1 MYPVS
6 DEYRA
11 AIKEITREFQLVITL
26 FPVDNITME
35 EVAQI
40 LATVVEGVSESET
53 TITVNSIDDVKAIL
67 ATVVEGVATPSDADK
82 YVLYDEDIVTK
93 TFKVKDNLVSGED
106 IAWGNVISKDL
117 SFTITNY
124 EGQWNDVDLSRATIV
139 PLIGL
144 KIDSGYEYVP
154 VGTFWAD
161 SVGKPSSIINITAL
175 DGMARLNVP
184 FSEITINYPCTLQ
197 TLFFQICD
205 QCNIKT
211 KITSFPNDT
220 VTVQQTPA
228 DIEEATCRDILGY
241 IAQIAGC
248 NMRMSRDNY
257 LELIYYGDT
266 GEVSLEPQNRT
277 SFVPEDY
284 SIKISGISYKDSEGI
299 EYLVGTEAY
308 VIQLSENPLMPK
320 DPSNILNKLLDIY
333 SNFSHQPFTLNYF
346 GDPAIDCGDKI
357 TNTHVNGKT
366 YVSYI
371 TNNTF
376 TFKGSS
382 SLEGKGRLP
391 EVSQS
396 PTKESKQESKLV
408 AIIRKQQKE
417 SEHRFTEMEDAIL
430 NSTKFLTAELGGYVY
445 KTEDVIYIMDTKD
458 INTATKIWK
467 WSLGGLGYS
476 ANGKDGPYTTAI
488 TMDGAIVADFIRA
501 GLMSADRI
509 RGGTLKLGGINNT
522 NGTFE
527 LYDASNFLIA
537 LLDKSGFRVNA
548 KTGDYV
554 TLNAEEGFV
563 GRDKNNNKVYWAD
576 GQTFH
581 MRNAEIENET
591 RIAGMIKL
599 VPVSTTDNVGIGFV
613 AISQE

>member
-6 DEYRA
+6 DEYKA
-11 AIKEITREFQLVITL
+11 AIKEITREFQLVITIL
-26 FPVDNITME
+26 PAEEISIE
-35 EVAQI
+35 EVDQI
-40 LATVVEGVSESET
+40 LATVVAGVDESET
-53 TITVNSIDDVKAIL
+53 TMTISSIEDVKAIL
-67 ATVVEGVATPSDADK
+67 ATVVKGIDTPAGADEF
-82 YVLYDEDIVTK
+82 VLHDDDIVTK

-106 IAWGNVISKDL
+106 IEWGNVISKDL

-124 EGQWNDVDLSRATIV
+124 NGQWNYVNLARATII
-139 PLIGL
+139 PLVGL
-144 KIDSGYEYVP
+144 KTASGYEYIP
-154 VGTFWAD
+154 IGTFWAD
-161 SVGKPSSIINITAL
+161 TVGKPLSIINITAL

-184 FSEITINYPCTLQ
+184 FSQIIVNYPCTLQ

-205 QCNIKT
+205 QCNIRT

-220 VTVQQTPA
+220 VTVQQAPA

-257 LELIYYGDT
+257 LELIYYGDA
-266 GEVSLEPQNRT
+266 GEISLEPQNRT

-284 SIKISGISYKDSEGI
+284 SIKITGISYKDFDGV
-299 EYLVGTEAY
+299 EYFMGSNDY
-308 VIQLSENPLMPK
+308 VIQISENPLMPA
-320 DPSNILNKLLDIY
+320 DPSIVLDNLLNVY
-333 SNFSHQPFTLNYF
+333 STFSHQPFTLSYF
-346 GDPAIDCGDKI
+346 GDPAVDCGDKI
-357 TNTHVNGKT
+357 TNIHVNGKIYT
-366 YVSYI
+366 SYV

-382 SLEGKGRLP
+382 TLEGKGRLP
-391 EVSQS
+391 EISQS
-396 PTKESKQESKLV
+396 PTKESKQAAKMV

-417 SEHRFTEMEDAIL
+417 SEQRFTEIEDAIL
-430 NSTKFLTAELGGYVY
+430 NSTQFLTAELGGYVY

-476 ANGKDGPYTTAI
+476 SSGKDGPYTTAI

-509 RGGTLKLGGINNT
+509 RGGTLKLGGIDNT
-522 NGTFE
+522 NGIFE

-554 TLNAEEGFV
+554 SLNAEQGFV
-563 GRDKNNNKVYWAD
+563 GYDKNGNKVYWAD
-576 GQTFH
+576 GQVFH

-591 RIAGMIKL
+591 SIAGIIKL
-599 VPVSTTDNVGIGFV
+599 IPVITEDNIGIGFA